1 MKGRISTHQFVLSI
15 LASRLLAGC
24 SGRLSADF
32 CQMGVCKSL
41 WPSLLQLLNSSW
53 PFCCDRTPSPEW
65 CSTHMC
71 TFSVSRWP
79 VRYNRKCL
87 FSCIYN
93 PQTTISPT
101 SSFSVSFN
109 GNCVKDHHQPWTC
122 PLSTFSSP
130 AVHVNSTACTW
141 KPVVQKHTAARNQ
154 WVLHCISLST
164 HFKLLY
170 IFKLSSNFVHPCINL
185 MKTECRIKCFYLNNE
200 VDSDVICLMECT
212 CLVFFCIC
220 LELTRDK
227 KSREKISK

>member
-1 MKGRISTHQFVLSI
+1 MKGRVSTHQFVLSI
-15 LASRLLAGC
+15 LASQLLAGC
-24 SGRLSADF
+24 SSRLSAKF

-41 WPSLLQLLNSSW
+41 WPSLLHLLNSSW
-53 PFCCDRTPSPEW
+53 PFCCDRTSSQSE
-65 CSTHMC
+65 
-71 TFSVSRWP
+71 V
-79 VRYNRKCL
+79 VRTCAHFLCLSDQFDTTTKCL

-93 PQTTISPT
+93 PQTTIAPT

-141 KPVVQKHTAARNQ
+141 KPAVQKHTAAQNQ

-185 MKTECRIKCFYLNNE
+185 MKTECRIKCFLFE
-200 VDSDVICLMECT
+200 
-212 CLVFFCIC
+212 
-220 LELTRDK
+220 
-227 KSREKISK
+227 